1 MATYRHVFIVSI
13 SFDLNGGVP
22 RMVFDVFG
30 PGRRHDVYRW
40 RWRWWWWYC
49 RRVWIL
55 LHRRCGRV
63 VCLAHTTTINQRG
76 LPPAACRDREI
87 GVDEWPD
94 GRGGRVKDG
103 SLSAVLM
110 NFRGH
115 NGATAALDAYG
126 RRLHRGIWNA
136 SSLTERIV
144 CLEAA
149 GRNLKKK
156 KHQLKNESRRQ
167 SPRSVIS
174 QSPASTVQQE
184 YLRRNISIVVE
195 SCSRWYIARLP

>member
-1 MATYRHVFIVSI
+1 MTADAIRSGKIRTIKYRMSWWWGGGDGDIPTRFYRLHIVRSKRQR
-13 SFDLNGGVP
+13 SANGFRRLV
-22 RMVFDVFG
+22 G

-40 RWRWWWWYC
+40 RWWWYC

-76 LPPAACRDREI
+76 LPPTPCRDREI

-103 SLSAVLM
+103 SLSAALM

-126 RRLHRGIWNA
+126 RRLYRGIWNA

-149 GRNLKKK
+149 GRNLKKISVK
-156 KHQLKNESRRQ
+156 KR
-167 SPRSVIS
+167 I
-174 QSPASTVQQE
+174 ASTVT
-184 YLRRNISIVVE
+184 
-195 SCSRWYIARLP
+195 A